1 MGYSEILCHLCGV
14 SFNIC
19 RVRTE
24 NEPPEAAW
32 GSSINFEIEEDPDES
47 RCEKR
52 CFFVQTGA
60 DLQSTTRM
68 YGGEALHSHIPEDEL
83 EHIPGPKCTQDGGY
97 SGHHIS
103 VEAMKGCQEIQC
115 LVPKPDD
122 WEPQTDDEAF
132 EISSSYFLS
141 GLSDYMPSRD
151 IGDPELFPARHG
163 ESSPYAENVLWD
175 PEEAGKYSM
184 PFHPTCFEIFKRA
197 SLRRQGVVDV
207 EGMIQWWRLEGNYE
221 DYHGFPRDPA
231 VRQASQQ
238 WWEHNVGDEYLVAN
252 PCFVPGLE
260 PLLQTSGQ
268 KTDSQNGDSE
278 LTHIMTTGTANDD
291 PFAKLPAEIKHAI
304 LVELSFKDIASLKL
318 VSRAFQHL
326 PNSVL
331 YEVTVRDTPWLYEAW
346 SSLPISF
353 WATTTKEAMVKK
365 WDDDTE
371 AFNRSAHPAV
381 PVRQLSRTGTDWLRL
396 HAEIFRNRKSL
407 LGLQNRR
414 RIWKDCEEI
423 LDRIEKYR
431 NEGKIVQLG
440 CPAPAIP
447 RHANSDSDDSDDE

>member
-1 MGYSEILCHLCGV
+1 MGYSEVLCHLCGV
-14 SFNIC
+14 SFNIN
-19 RVRTE
+19 RYRTK

-32 GSSINFEIEEDPDES
+32 GSSMNTVVEEDPDDG

-52 CFFVQTGA
+52 CFYVQTGA
-60 DLQSTTRM
+60 DLQVAT
-68 YGGEALHSHIPEDEL
+68 GFAGDEALHMHIPEDEI
-83 EHIPGPKCTQDGGY
+83 EHIPGPECTQDGGY
-97 SGHHIS
+97 NGHHIS
-103 VEAMKGCQEIQC
+103 VEAMKGFKDVQC
-115 LVPKPDD
+115 LVLKPDD
-122 WEPQTDDEAF
+122 WTPQTDDEEF

-141 GLSDYMPSRD
+141 GLSDHMPSRD
-151 IGDPELFPARHG
+151 EGGPEVFPARHG
-163 ESSPYAENVLWD
+163 ESSPYAENVMWD
-175 PEEAGKYSM
+175 PEEAGKYAM

-207 EGMIQWWRLEGNYE
+207 EGLVQWWRLEG
-221 DYHGFPRDPA
+221 DYDGFEEFPRAQA
-231 VRQASQQ
+231 VMDGGEQ
-238 WWEHNVGDEYLVAN
+238 WWAHNLGDEYIVAN

-260 PLLQTSGQ
+260 PLLQSSEQ
-268 KTDSQNGDSE
+268 ANGSDNGGSE
-278 LTHIMTTGTANDD
+278 LATMSISTANYD

-304 LVELSFKDIASLKL
+304 LIELSFKDIASLKL

-353 WATTTKEAMVKK
+353 WATTTKEALVEK
-365 WDDDTE
+365 WDDGRD

-396 HAEIFRNRKSL
+396 HAEIFRNQKGL
-407 LGLQNRR
+407 LGLKNRR

-423 LDRIEKYR
+423 LDRIDKYR
-431 NEGKIVQLG
+431 KEGKIVPLG
-440 CPAPAIP
+440 CRAPDIP
-447 RHANSDSDDSDDE
+447 RPANSDSDGSDEE